1 VRARPRRAALIA
13 AAAQTACLMEVMA
26 PKPGNVSRGRDLPGL
41 TYGDFVLSACAIGPA
56 FHRHLRGPVGR
67 LVLQAVRGTRR
78 QVRTNTNLGIILLLA
93 PLARAAL
100 ESRGPFRDRLR
111 RLLLAL
117 DVQDARDAY
126 RAIRLAGAGGLG
138 KVKEQDVGAAPTLS
152 LLECMRLAA
161 GRDAVGREYA
171 TGFETTLLVGL
182 PALRRLRHRHTP
194 LPVAIAQ
201 TYLILLA
208 ASPDTLIARR
218 HGIEAARAVRLSARR
233 VLRAGGFLTG
243 RGRALAEN
251 LDRDLRGAR
260 PPRNPGATAD
270 LTVASLF
277 LWLLD
282 DQGLLGRI
290 DAGGPDAVAAKAPRR
305 RPRGSSRARRR
316 SSRRGSPAA
325 PRPGGA
331 VPPPRRRR
339 RHTPPAPRRTA
350 RRRGRRLP

>member
-1 VRARPRRAALIA
+1 MTARRTALVA

-41 TYGDFVLSACAIGPA
+41 TYRDFVLSACAIGPA
-56 FHRHLRGPVGR
+56 FHRHLRGRIGR
-67 LVLQAVRGTRR
+67 LVLEAVRGTRR

-93 PLARAAL
+93 PLARAAHAT
-100 ESRGPFRDRLR
+100 RGPFRDRLR

-126 RAIRLAGAGGLG
+126 RAIRLAEPGGLG
-138 KVKEQDVGAAPTLS
+138 RVEDQDVRSAPTLS

-161 GRDAVGREYA
+161 GRDAVAREYA
-171 TGFETTLLVGL
+171 TGFETTLAVGL
-182 PALRRLRHRHTP
+182 PALRRLRDRHTP

-201 TYLILLA
+201 TYLTLLA
-208 ASPDTLIARR
+208 AGPDTLIARR
-218 HGIEAARAVRLSARR
+218 HGVKVARAVRLRARQ
-233 VLRAGGFLTG
+233 VLRAGGFLTE
-243 RGRALAEN
+243 RGRALAER
-251 LDRDLRGAR
+251 LDRDLRAAR

-282 DQGLLGRI
+282 DRNLLGGMGAR
-290 DAGGPDAVAAKAPRR
+290 APRR
-305 RPRGSSRARRR
+305 RRRGSSRARRTP
-316 SSRRGSPAA
+316 SRRGSPAA

-339 RHTPPAPRRTA
+339 RRTPPAPRRTA
-350 RRRGRRLP
+350 RRRGRRPL

>member
-1 VRARPRRAALIA
+1 MARRTALVA
-13 AAAQTACLMEVMA
+13 AAAQTACLMDVMA

-41 TYGDFVLSACAIGPA
+41 TYRDFVLSACAIGPA
-56 FHRHLRGPVGR
+56 FHRHLRGRVGR
-67 LVLQAVRGTRR
+67 LVLEAVRGTRR

-93 PLARAAL
+93 PLARAAH
-100 ESRGPFRDRLR
+100 ETRGPFRDRLR

-126 RAIRLAGAGGLG
+126 RAIRLAEPGGLG
-138 KVKEQDVGAAPTLS
+138 RVEEQDVRSAPTLS

-161 GRDAVGREYA
+161 GRDAVAREYA
-171 TGFETTLLVGL
+171 TGFETTLAVGL
-182 PALRRLRHRHTP
+182 PALRRLRDRHTP

-208 ASPDTLIARR
+208 AGPDTLIARR
-218 HGIEAARAVRLSARR
+218 HGVKVARAVRLRARR
-233 VLRAGGFLTG
+233 VLRAGGFLTE
-243 RGRALAEN
+243 RGRALAER
-251 LDRDLRGAR
+251 LDRDLRAAR

-282 DQGLLGRI
+282 DQNLLGGI
-290 DAGGPDAVAAKAPRR
+290 GAGAPGAAGTRGFRAPRR
-305 RPRGSSRARRR
+305 RRRGSSRARRTPI
-316 SSRRGSPAA
+316 RRGSPAA

-339 RHTPPAPRRTA
+339 RRTPPAPRRTA
-350 RRRGRRLP
+350 RRRGRRPL